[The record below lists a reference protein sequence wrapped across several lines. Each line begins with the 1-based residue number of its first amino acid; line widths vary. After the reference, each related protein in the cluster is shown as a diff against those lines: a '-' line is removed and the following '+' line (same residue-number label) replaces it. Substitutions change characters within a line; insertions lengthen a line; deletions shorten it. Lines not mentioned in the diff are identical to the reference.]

1 MIPIRMVLLVGLLL
15 SGWMVAGWQ
24 THKIAGEQLAHA
36 KTRQARAEQV
46 ADLHRAGREAVEQ
59 ARAEEQRRFEALQ
72 GVIDETEQ
80 KLARA
85 RADADAAADVGQRL
99 RAQLSATLAGSCRG
113 AGGYSGAAGAGP
125 AADATLNLLADMQ
138 RRLDEASDG
147 IARFADQA
155 HGAGAACERS
165 YRSLTSQPALDR

>member
-1 MIPIRMVLLVGLLL
+1 MISVRMVLLVGLLL
-15 SGWMVAGWQ
+15 SGWMAAGWQ
-24 THKIAGEQLAHA
+24 THQLDGEKLAHA
-36 KTRQARAEQV
+36 KTRQAHAEQV

-59 ARAEEQRRFEALQ
+59 ARAEEQRRVEALQ

-99 RAQLSATLAGSCRG
+99 RAQLSATLAGSCRS
-113 AGGYSGAAGAGP
+113 AGGNPGAAGAGQ
-125 AADATLNLLADMQ
+125 ATDATLDLLADVQ

-147 IARFADQA
+147 IARHADEA
-155 HGAGAACERS
+155 RAAGQACERS
-165 YRSLTSQPALDR
+165 YRALTAAPALDR